1 MKKGLLSMLI
11 AVTMLLG
18 FNSCNSDD
26 DDAPAIQSYV
36 NVTVRN
42 LAGEL
47 RPGTDV
53 YLFKNTRP
61 VQTTNPNT
69 ALKMERTNNNGVAG
83 FTLNLSELGITETQ
97 TPLYFAVFYR
107 LGTENFIFTSEEPV
121 YVRRDETKSTE
132 VEVVL

>member
-11 AVTMLLG
+11 AATMLLG

-36 NVTVRN
+36 NVTVKN

-47 RPGTDV
+47 KPETNV

-61 VQTTNPNT
+61 VQTTNPTTAIQMEKTNT
-69 ALKMERTNNNGVAG
+69 NGVAG
-83 FTLNLSELGITETQ
+83 FTINLNELEITETQ

-107 LGTENFIFTSEEPV
+107 LGTENLIFTAEEPV
-121 YVRRDETKSTE
+121 YVRRDETRSTE
-132 VEVVL
+132 IEVVF